1 MFRPSERL
9 ETPADVPPPDFR
21 RILDQMPEAVCLCQ
35 DGVVLYA
42 NGQAAR
48 LLGLPAPAAL
58 VGRRLP
64 DLVARPSEAAMAALI
79 DAALSD
85 PGMTVEERITTAGGR
100 PVCLEVQAR
109 PLRLDVGPAFCL
121 VLRDV
126 SDRRAYEEQ
135 LKRQAFLDPL
145 TGLANRTLFMVRLEH
160 AIQRADRHRRGLA
173 VMFIDLDDF
182 KRINDT
188 LGHDSGDVV
197 LVEAAR
203 RLRAALRQEDTLA
216 RRGGDEFTALL
227 EGVADT
233 GDAAGVAD
241 RIRRR
246 LREPIAVGRQQV
258 SVTCSIGIAL
268 RRPGGPGA
276 AALLRQADIAMYRA
290 KRGGKARWA
299 VFWPAGGADARQR
312 QGRAGLSRP
321 LPHPG

>member
-160 AIQRADRHRRGLA
+160 AIQRADR
-173 VMFIDLDDF
+173 
-182 KRINDT
+182 
-188 LGHDSGDVV
+188 
-197 LVEAAR
+197 
-203 RLRAALRQEDTLA
+203 
-216 RRGGDEFTALL
+216 
-227 EGVADT
+227 
-233 GDAAGVAD
+233 
-241 RIRRR
+241 IRRR